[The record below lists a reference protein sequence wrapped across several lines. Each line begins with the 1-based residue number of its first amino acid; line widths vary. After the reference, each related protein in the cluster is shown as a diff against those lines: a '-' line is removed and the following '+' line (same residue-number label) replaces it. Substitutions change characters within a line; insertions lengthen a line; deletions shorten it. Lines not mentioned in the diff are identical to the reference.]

1 MGIARGL
8 PPFGRGVADPL
19 EIRYT
24 PRYPAEFGRSRSSGT
39 SAIKEIRLKIW
50 PLVCRLS
57 RSVKII
63 ETDTDRSAA

>member
-24 PRYPAEFGRSRSSGT
+24 PHVILPN
-39 SAIKEIRLKIW
+39 
-50 PLVCRLS
+50 LVVLGQAVRALL
-57 RSVKII
+57 R
-63 ETDTDRSAA
+63 RSA

>member
-39 SAIKEIRLKIW
+39 SAIKEIRLKI
-50 PLVCRLS
+50 
-57 RSVKII
+57 
-63 ETDTDRSAA
+63 